1 LYWVFR
7 STLNGRPIFLQIIA
21 YTVQQLDP
29 LLRLYICK
37 LSFKTKTI
45 MENQELLNAIA
56 VLSTAIDALNRAGK
70 EAAITALAE
79 KMLELVAKLK

>member
-1 LYWVFR
+1 
-7 STLNGRPIFLQIIA
+7 
-21 YTVQQLDP
+21 
-29 LLRLYICK
+29 
-37 LSFKTKTI
+37 